1 MKNSVV
7 ALLLTFLTL
16 VFFFNC
22 SSVKIKDKIEV
33 NADDWLQRGG
43 NPQNT
48 NQNLFTSIS
57 SQNIHQIWTFNA
69 DAGFPKTAMI
79 AADAILFTST
89 LRGDMYA
96 VDISTG
102 KNLGKFGKIGGA
114 PNCPAYS
121 SSEIILTFD
130 GDPESSILSYNLKTG
145 NENWRKNLGMIRT
158 SPVIDSGF
166 IFVSSTDSA
175 AYKLNLTTGELVW
188 MFENTALDSLGLK
201 PFFSSPVVNGNNV
214 IVCNVNGFIYCLN
227 KQTGKINWSHKTDA
241 PVYSDPSIYNN
252 KLFVCSD
259 DKNIYCLNLDG
270 SFSWKKDLKTTFIS
284 SCSFYGN
291 NVIVSGVDG
300 VIHSLDV
307 NSGNENWQFKTA
319 GTINGSSLVVN
330 DKILISSLDRNFYI
344 LNTND
349 GSQFWEMSF
358 ESRLKASPLVWKN
371 FLFIACENKEIYCFK
386 YE

>member
-1 MKNSVV
+1 MKNKAV

-16 VFFFNC
+16 IFFFSC
-22 SSVKIKDKIEV
+22 SSVKIKDRIEV

-48 NQNLFTSIS
+48 NQNLFASIP
-57 SQNIHQIWTFNA
+57 SQNIRQLWTFNA

-79 AADAILFTST
+79 ATDAILFTST

-96 VDISTG
+96 VDITTG

-130 GDPESSILSYNLKTG
+130 GDPESSVLSYNLKTG
-145 NENWRKNLGMIRT
+145 NENWRRNLGMIRT

-166 IFVSSTDSA
+166 VYVTSTDSV
-175 AYKLNLTTGELVW
+175 AYKLSLTTGELVW
-188 MFENTALDSLGLK
+188 LFENNKDSLGLK
-201 PFFSSPVVNGNNV
+201 PYFSSPVVNGSNV

-227 KQTGKINWSHKTDA
+227 KETGKINWSYKTNA

-259 DKNIYCLNLDG
+259 DKNIYCMNLDG
-270 SFSWKKDLKTTFIS
+270 SLNWKKDLNTTFIS

-300 VIHSLDV
+300 IIHSLDIT
-307 NSGNENWQFKTA
+307 SGNENWQFKTE
-319 GTINGSSLVVN
+319 GTINGAPLVVN
-330 DKILISSLDRNFYI
+330 DKILVSSLDRNFYI
-344 LNTND
+344 LNTSD
-349 GSQFWEMSF
+349 GSRFWEMSF